1 MISANGKDCSSLSHT
16 ELIAF
21 LRKIGNDYNISTDNT
36 NSEEV
41 ELRLYRD
48 ASEPQT
54 PTSPSTEMHSKQ
66 SDNPFPS
73 PCHSNNKMA
82 TMSHPNLPSFL
93 NSSNSNSGSAS
104 SSKNHKRL
112 RQEAK
117 EMVIVESYVF
127 LPRVCLCADKYGLKL
142 RGIQIP
148 FPGNTVNIPLY
159 IFIGAFLASKS
170 IFIGRV
176 IIASGIMT
184 IYYIYLLN

>member
-1 MISANGKDCSSLSHT
+1 MAEEETQTPVQPAPPPSPTDGQVALNVSDLQSTVDKWTSLYAATDEKHDKSQENVLGDKLISANGKDCSSLSHA

-21 LRKIGNDYNISTDNT
+21 LRKIGNDSNVSTDNT

-48 ASEPQT
+48 ASGSQT

-66 SDNPFPS
+66 SENPFPS
-73 PCHSNNKMA
+73 PRHSNNKMA

-93 NSSNSNSGSAS
+93 SSSNSNSGGSS

-117 EMVIVESYVF
+117 EMVIVEIYVF
-127 LPRVCLCADKYGLKL
+127 LPRE
-142 RGIQIP
+142 
-148 FPGNTVNIPLY
+148 
-159 IFIGAFLASKS
+159 
-170 IFIGRV
+170 
-176 IIASGIMT
+176 
-184 IYYIYLLN
+184 